1 MLQSSHSHL
10 LAFLAL
16 VSLRFEPLAF
26 VSLDVDFE
34 GLEVSKGSVA
44 VPTTKG

>member
-1 MLQSSHSHL
+1 MLQISHSNL
-10 LAFLAL
+10 LALLAL

-34 GLEVSKGSVA
+34 GLEVCKRSVA
-44 VPTTKG
+44 MPTT

>member
-1 MLQSSHSHL
+1 MLQISHSNL
-10 LAFLAL
+10 LALLAL

-34 GLEVSKGSVA
+34 GLQVCKRSVA
-44 VPTTKG
+44 MPTT